1 MGTFNLK
8 LFSQSDVLLLRL
20 NTRCLLVACFLLFI
34 SLFSLFSYFI
44 PFLCLLCV
52 HFTSHR
58 ILAQSQ
64 CTLNICMQYIFPYV
78 YNCVLYPFKCIDQSK
93 TSEQHLLNLI
103 SIWFCKAVKPFYV
116 RNHFV
121 CVFVVVVVFSR
132 NKFVLFIDYLC
143 VCVFF
148 FFKINLN
155 RTSHAVT
162 MILLF

>member
-8 LFSQSDVLLLRL
+8 LFSQSDVLLLWL
-20 NTRCLLVACFLLFI
+20 NTRYLLSSSSSRYFLSSRI
-34 SLFSLFSYFI
+34 SSRSFV
-44 PFLCLLCV
+44 CCV
-52 HFTSHR
+52 STSHRIASHR

-64 CTLNICMQYIFPYV
+64 CTLNICMQYFFYV
-78 YNCVLYPFKCIDQSK
+78 YICVLYPFKCIDQSK

-121 CVFVVVVVFSR
+121 FVVVFFSR
-132 NKFVLFIDYLC
+132 NKFVLFIDCLC
-143 VCVFF
+143 VCVFC
-148 FFKINLN
+148 FKINLN